1 MDGGDLPQTEARAGW
16 PAPRGEP
23 ALGRE
28 ALAAWRETAAALRAR
43 AEAEGLSM
51 GEVARASGVPQ
62 GTLNPWYHG
71 AYTGNYEAVTARL
84 RRYLAAAAES
94 AAVAAALPEA
104 PGFVETPTARELFEA
119 LVYAQSL
126 PEIAVVTLAA
136 GCGKTTVARHF
147 AATRPHVTLVTMRP
161 STAGRG
167 AMLAEIAAAL
177 DVTERNPV
185 RLDRAIG
192 ARLARSSR
200 NTLLIV
206 DEAQH
211 LTDEAV
217 NQLRFFHDEVGCG
230 LALLG
235 NEAVWRRWA
244 ARPERDRDGLAQIQ
258 SRIGYRILRRG
269 PQAGDAEAAELRAA
283 GRSYGEI
290 AKALAAAT
298 GRTVGVRTV
307 YRLVEN
313 ARKRSGRLT
322 VVPALSR
329 QRAERAEAAAGV
341 RGCPAPA
348 LIDRARA
355 LLLAD
360 PALLDA
366 VLDDGVAT
374 PREET

>member
-104 PGFVETPTARELFEA
+104 PGFVETPTARELIEA

-269 PQAGDAEAAELRAA
+269 PQAGDAEAICDAWGIEGAEVRRAALALARLPGALRTLVKTLQLAALDAAGRGGAITAEGLRAA
-283 GRSYGEI
+283 HARRAAMED
-290 AKALAAAT
+290 LAQE
-298 GRTVGVRTV
+298 VR
-307 YRLVEN
+307 
-313 ARKRSGRLT
+313 
-322 VVPALSR
+322 
-329 QRAERAEAAAGV
+329 
-341 RGCPAPA
+341 
-348 LIDRARA
+348 
-355 LLLAD
+355 
-360 PALLDA
+360 
-366 VLDDGVAT
+366 
-374 PREET
+374 